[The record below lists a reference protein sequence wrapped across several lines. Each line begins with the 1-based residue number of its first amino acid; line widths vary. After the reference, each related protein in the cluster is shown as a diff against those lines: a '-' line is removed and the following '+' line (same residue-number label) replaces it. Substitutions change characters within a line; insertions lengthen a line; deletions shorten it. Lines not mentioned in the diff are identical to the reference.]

1 MESHLYSWIRRINIV
16 KMALSS
22 GSTYNNAIPI
32 RIPSGFFAEIG
43 NLILKF
49 MWKGKGSRNLKTIL
63 KSAKLEDSYFLIS
76 KCTTKLQQSSQYNTH
91 IKRTEFGERNKTLH
105 LWPVDYRQVFN
116 DTSMGE
122 DSSMGE

>member
-32 RIPSGFFAEIG
+32 RIPSGYFAEIG

-49 MWKGKGSRNLKTIL
+49 MWKGKGIQKSENNLEKCKVGGLIL
-63 KSAKLEDSYFLIS
+63 PNFKMYYKAAVVKS
-76 KCTTKLQQSSQYNTH
+76 
-91 IKRTEFGERNKTLH
+91 
-105 LWPVDYRQVFN
+105 V
-116 DTSMGE
+116 
-122 DSSMGE
+122 